1 MPLLWRAWD
10 AITGPSGWRSVV
22 GPVAFAVVGVV
33 LLIYNHLNE
42 KVTDLVFWLTLGLIV
57 TVFVRMLETNRRQAR
72 TLAQQRRDALNDRV
86 TGLRNRE
93 SLEAD
98 LAAAATAPGDGWVLV
113 LLELEGLDAHNDRR
127 GYAAGDAILRSS
139 AQQLLE
145 AVAPLG
151 GIAYRMEASRLAVL
165 VPAGERQLGEIVLA
179 ATGSLR
185 ADGPDA
191 RPLGRS
197 YGEVAIP
204 SEAADAG
211 SALQLAG
218 RRLAA
223 QRQRQHRSA
232 RRQAHA
238 VLMAALAARHP
249 EMRDDLRI
257 AAYRAIALARRLGLE
272 RAEID
277 DVALAAELQGIGL
290 LAGTEADRAR
300 TGEQIV
306 AAASGLAPVATL
318 IRASGERFDGSGT
331 PDGLAAEEIPLGARI
346 IAVAVA
352 FATLTAPHRGRPAR
366 SSAEALTELRGEAGA
381 HFDPG
386 VVEALAR
393 DLDQEAAPPDLVSQG
408 R

>member
-1 MPLLWRAWD
+1 MRLVWRAWD

-22 GPVAFAVVGVV
+22 GPIAFVVVGVV

-42 KVTDLVFWLTLGLIV
+42 KVTDAVFWLTLGLIL
-57 TVFVRMLETNRRQAR
+57 TVFLRMLETNRRQAR
-72 TLAQQRRDALNDRV
+72 TLAQQRREALNDRV
-86 TGLRNRE
+86 TGLRNRQ

-98 LAAAATAPGDGWVLV
+98 LAAAATAPGEGWVLI
-113 LLELEGLDAHNDRR
+113 LLELEGLEAHNDRR
-127 GYAAGDAILRSS
+127 GYAAGDAILRSF

-185 ADGPDA
+185 VEGADTP
-191 RPLGRS
+191 PIGRS

-204 SEAADAG
+204 AEASDAG

-238 VLMAALAARHP
+238 VLMAVLAARHP
-249 EMRDDLRI
+249 EMRDDLRV

-272 RAEID
+272 REQID
-277 DVALAAELQGIGL
+277 DVALAAELQGVGL
-290 LAGTEADRAR
+290 LAGTAANQALE
-300 TGEQIV
+300 GEKIV
-306 AAASGLAPVATL
+306 AAASGLAPVAAL
-318 IRASGERFDGSGT
+318 VRASGERFDGSGA

-352 FATLTAPHRGRPAR
+352 FATMTAPHATRPAR
-366 SSAEALTELRGEAGA
+366 GSAEALAELRREAGG

-393 DLDQEAAPPDLVSQG
+393 DLDQEAAPAGLVSQG